1 MALWVTFSSAAALV
15 KLRCLAATLKLRK
28 AFKGGRRSTIGNL
41 LVFLTKHMRNDRLR
55 LYPSGAK
62 FQSSAKA
69 IADQPKETVMNQ
81 ICANE
86 ANSRALPAGNNPWTR
101 FVRTIDSGLSTVVD
115 SLLTWQRRH
124 KDRMHLMALDERLL
138 HDIGISLADVERE
151 VSKPFWR
158 P

>member
-1 MALWVTFSSAAALV
+1 
-15 KLRCLAATLKLRK
+15 
-28 AFKGGRRSTIGNL
+28 
-41 LVFLTKHMRNDRLR
+41 
-55 LYPSGAK
+55 
-62 FQSSAKA
+62 
-69 IADQPKETVMNQ
+69 MNQ

-86 ANSRALPAGNNPWTR
+86 ANSQALSAQNSSWTR
-101 FVRTIDSGLSTVVD
+101 FVRTMDSGLSTVVD

-124 KDRMHLMALDERLL
+124 KDRMHLMALDDRLL